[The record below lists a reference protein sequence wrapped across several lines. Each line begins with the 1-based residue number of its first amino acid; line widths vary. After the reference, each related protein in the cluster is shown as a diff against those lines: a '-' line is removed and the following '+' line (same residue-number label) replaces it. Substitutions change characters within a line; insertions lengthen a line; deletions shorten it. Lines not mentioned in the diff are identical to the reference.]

1 MNASHC
7 AQLTIARSIT
17 GSRRTGV
24 KSKLK
29 AAFESEM
36 VLAVHCIRAGRLE
49 QAMWHLERAHVLGQS
64 NVMPHVRSH
73 WHMFRIALRRHAYG
87 EGLGQ
92 VVRIIL
98 GALGSAVRIIPVG
111 NTGGSNIS
119 MFARIPIDPE
129 LAELI
134 KQDRDGH

>member
-1 MNASHC
+1 
-7 AQLTIARSIT
+7 
-17 GSRRTGV
+17 V

-29 AAFESEM
+29 VAFESEM
-36 VLAVHCIRAGRLE
+36 ASAVHFIWVGRLE
-49 QAMWHLERAHVLGQS
+49 QAMRHLERAHVFGQY
-64 NVMPHVRSH
+64 NVIPHVRSH
-73 WHMFRIALRRHAYG
+73 WHMLRIALRRRAYG

-129 LAELI
+129 LAGLI
-134 KQDRDGH
+134 KQDRVGH

>member
-1 MNASHC
+1 
-7 AQLTIARSIT
+7 
-17 GSRRTGV
+17 V

-36 VLAVHCIRAGRLE
+36 ASAVHFIQAGRME
-49 QAMWHLERAHVLGQS
+49 QAMRHLERAHVLGQY
-64 NVMPHVRSH
+64 NILPHVRSH
-73 WHMFRIALRRHAYG
+73 WHMLRIALRRHACG

-92 VVRIIL
+92 VVRIML
-98 GALGSAVRIIPVG
+98 GALSSAVRIIPVG

-134 KQDRDGH
+134 KQDRVGH

>member
-1 MNASHC
+1 MNANHHG
-7 AQLTIARSIT
+7 QLTIVRSIT
-17 GSRRTGV
+17 RLRRIDV

-36 VLAVHCIRAGRLE
+36 ASAVQFIRAGCME
-49 QAMWHLERAHVLGQS
+49 QAMQHLERAHVLGQYHIL
-64 NVMPHVRSH
+64 PHVRSH
-73 WHMFRIALRRHAYG
+73 WHMLRIALRCHTFG

-92 VVRIIL
+92 VLRIIL
-98 GALGSAVRIIPVG
+98 GALGSTGRIIPVG

-119 MFARIPIDPE
+119 MFARIPIDPK

-134 KQDRDGH
+134 KQDRAGH